1 MEVFSAQ
8 NVHNIIIYC
17 NDLVDDGIRRTGGGQ
32 EEGVVAGECDGE
44 HQVERV
50 QPQLHRDV
58 LHEGKCEEKY
68 DRNYHKNTLR
78 TGRRMEAVVALLT
91 TSIRGQY
98 QYFILEFVQCIICLA
113 IFY

>member
-17 NDLVDDGIRRTGGGQ
+17 NDLVDDCIRRTGGGQ
-32 EEGVVAGECDGE
+32 EEGVVAGEGDGE

-58 LHEGKCEEKY
+58 LNEGKCEEKY

-98 QYFILEFVQCIICLA
+98 HYFILEFVQCIICLA